1 MNLQTRCV
9 TDVIYCDFR
18 KAFDTVFHTRLLS
31 KLNSYGI
38 YGNLLSWIEAFLCGR
53 PQSVRTGE
61 AISAPIPVISGVP
74 QGSVLGP
81 TLFLLYT
88 NNVGDIF
95 NDLRVSLSLFA
106 GDLKLYTVYEL
117 HASHND
123 LQVAVNRLADWASLW
138 QLQIAIDTKM
148 PYFPYI

>member
-1 MNLQTRCV
+1 
-9 TDVIYCDFR
+9 VIRFDFR
-18 KAFDTVFHTRLLS
+18 KAFDTVCHNKLLS

-38 YGNLLSWIEAFLCGR
+38 CGNLLSRIEAFLCGR
-53 PQSVRTGE
+53 THSVRIGE

-106 GDLKLYTVYEL
+106 DDLK
-117 HASHND
+117 
-123 LQVAVNRLADWASLW
+123 RL
-138 QLQIAIDTKM
+138 
-148 PYFPYI
+148 